1 MDPYIGV
8 FMYKIKQSKS
18 CCFVIGYFT
27 LHSAISQNLFSVNN
41 FKKASNYY
49 LKKFDSTQNT
59 ML

>member
-41 FKKASNYY
+41 FKNASTNYF
-49 LKKFDSTQNT
+49 LKIDSTQNA